1 MKKDEFFW
9 IRNFPTNLAPLAA
22 VTVSSVLN
30 TFPDSAVKAVDQRL
44 SGVPFPNTNPEWIAN
59 REWNG
64 AWIRLTWPNPV
75 TVSDIV
81 LYDRPNLTDNIL
93 SGTLTFSDGSS
104 VPVGVLP
111 ANGNGSLISFAARTV
126 TWVQF
131 TVITAAG
138 ATGGPAGIGLSEF
151 EAFGKLAGSAVNN
164 PPQIFSGPTA
174 TQEAITDEQTTT
186 LSVTSFDVDDN
197 DMTYTWTADAGRIT
211 GSGSTVTFNPP
222 KVAATTV
229 VTITVTVG
237 DGLGGSIV
245 NRAFVTVS
253 HGATNTTSIASLTL
267 NPASVASGG
276 ASTGTVTLNAVATN
290 GAVLTLSSSNTA
302 AATVPATVTVAPG
315 ASTATFPVSAKFVSS
330 STNVTISGT
339 LGGVT
344 QNSTLT
350 VTPPAA
356 TLQSVSVSPATVG
369 GSLAATGTVT
379 LSAAAPAGG
388 AVVALSSNTPSSA
401 SVPSTIIVSAGSTIA
416 NFTVTTYPVVSAVT
430 VSLSA
435 GYAGATLNTNLRV
448 APLVIPS
455 LATVATVTVS
465 SQNTAAAQLGI
476 KAIDGIVDGS
486 PGDFTKEWATQGQ
499 TAGAWIRMS
508 WTSATVVN
516 EVTLYDRPNLV
527 DNITSGTL
535 SFSDGSTVAVGAL
548 LNSGLAVTISFPPK
562 TVTWVQFTINAA
574 AGSNTGLAEMVINGS
589 MAPTLTSLTLNPFS
603 VTGGSSTT
611 GTVTLSG
618 AAPAGGA
625 LVTLSHDKPVVS
637 GVEGVFSAA
646 GLPAGGV
653 VDWSSLGGVYS
664 SISSGTIVP
673 VTGQAGVNMTLST
686 GTGLDM
692 MLLTNCAAG
701 GNCAWYG
708 NFADGAN
715 LLWMNGTY
723 DGSTGWWAPHGP
735 LTVDFSSPQRGVGF
749 QIMADE
755 NGAFQAT
762 LCAYNS
768 AATLLGCVPFTGNAS
783 STADNTAIFM
793 GVYDDAQEI
802 ARVTIDAGGLL
813 YPHDFAIGQ
822 MLVTGTRRPMM
833 PASVTVPA
841 GASSTTFPVSTN
853 AVGTVTAVN
862 ITGTYATSA
871 KSGAL
876 TINPAV
882 LASVSLN
889 PSGVIGGSSSTG
901 TATLTGPA
909 PAGGVVV
916 MLTADNAVSSGLQS
930 VTSAIGVPK
939 DGTVNWSQLGP
950 VFTSI
955 PSGTTVPIA
964 GLPGVTV
971 SVATANDDLSAM
983 ILANCPTVD
992 GTCGFWGNFAPA
1004 EPLLWVGGVYDGL
1017 TGSWTGN
1024 GPLILT
1030 LSAPQRGLAFRI
1042 MADEGGPFTGT
1053 ICAYDAAD
1061 EPLGCAPING
1071 TGAPIAGGS
1080 NGIAAYVG
1088 VYNDA
1093 QQISRVIIDA
1103 GGALYPHDF
1112 AIGSLTVAEFTAH
1125 GAVQCDG
1132 ATRRQLRHFSREYGH
1147 RHSPYLCN
1155 RYRHLFW
1162 NPCQH
1167 PLH

>member
-1 MKKDEFFW
+1 M
-9 IRNFPTNLAPLAA
+9 
-22 VTVSSVLN
+22 
-30 TFPDSAVKAVDQRL
+30 
-44 SGVPFPNTNPEWIAN
+44 
-59 REWNG
+59 
-64 AWIRLTWPNPV
+64 
-75 TVSDIV
+75 
-81 LYDRPNLTDNIL
+81 
-93 SGTLTFSDGSS
+93 
-104 VPVGVLP
+104 
-111 ANGNGSLISFAARTV
+111 
-126 TWVQF
+126 
-131 TVITAAG
+131 
-138 ATGGPAGIGLSEF
+138 
-151 EAFGKLAGSAVNN
+151 
-164 PPQIFSGPTA
+164 
-174 TQEAITDEQTTT
+174 
-186 LSVTSFDVDDN
+186 
-197 DMTYTWTADAGRIT
+197 
-211 GSGSTVTFNPP
+211 
-222 KVAATTV
+222 

-237 DGLGGSIV
+237 DGLGGSVV

-344 QNSTLT
+344 QNATLT
-350 VTPPAA
+350 VTPPTV
-356 TLQSVSVSPATVG
+356 TLQSFTVSPTTVG
-369 GSLAATGTVT
+369 GGVSATGTVT
-379 LSAAAPAGG
+379 LSAAAPVGG
-388 AVVALSSNTPSSA
+388 AVVGLSSSVSSIA
-401 SVPSTIIVSAGSTIA
+401 SVPASVTVPAGSSSTT
-416 NFTVTTYPVVSAVT
+416 FPVTTHALSTPTTVV
-430 VSLSA
+430 LSA
-435 GYAGATLNTNLRV
+435 SYVGTTLNLNLRV
-448 APLVIPS
+448 APLVAPN

-465 SQNTAAAQLGI
+465 TQNPPDGQLGI
-476 KAIDGIVDGS
+476 KAIDGIADGY
-486 PGDFTKEWATQGQ
+486 PGDYTKEWATQGQ
-499 TAGAWIRMS
+499 GAGAWIRMT
-508 WTSATVVN
+508 WNSAMVVDS
-516 EVTLYDRPNLV
+516 VSFYDRPNLV

-548 LNSGLAVTISFPPK
+548 PANGQGVTVSFAPK
-562 TVTWVQFTINAA
+562 TVVWVQFTVNTA
-574 AGSNTGLAEMVINGS
+574 AGSNTGLSEMAVFGS
-589 MAPTLTSLTLNPFS
+589 VAPTVSSVTLSPSS
-603 VTGGSSTT
+603 VTGGNGTS

-625 LVTLSHDKPVVS
+625 VVTLSHDKPVVS
-637 GVEGVFSAA
+637 GIEGVFSAA

-768 AATLLGCVPFTGNAS
+768 AAALLGCVPFTGNAS

-822 MLVTGTRRPMM
+822 MLVTGTRRSMM
-833 PASVTVPA
+833 PASVTVAA
-841 GASSTTFPVSTN
+841 GATTATFAVSTG
-853 AVGTVTAVN
+853 AVSTPTTVN
-862 ITGTYATSA
+862 ITGTYVVSTQSA
-871 KSGAL
+871 AL

-882 LASVSLN
+882 LGSVSLN
-889 PSGVIGGSSSTG
+889 PTGVLGGETATG
-901 TATLTGPA
+901 TVSLTGAA

-916 MLTADNAVSSGLQS
+916 TLTADNAVSAGVQGVTATSGMPQ
-930 VTSAIGVPK
+930 
-939 DGTVNWSQLGP
+939 DGTVNWSTLGGL
-950 VFTSI
+950 FTSV
-955 PSGTTVPIA
+955 PSGTAAPID

-992 GTCGFWGNFAPA
+992 GACAFWGNFAPA

-1088 VYNDA
+1088 IYNDA
-1093 QQISRVIIDA
+1093 QQISTVVIDA

-1112 AIGSLTVAEFTAH
+1112 AIGSLTVDQFTAH
-1125 GAVQCDG
+1125 GAVQRDG
-1132 ATRRQLRHFSREYGH
+1132 ATRRQLGHLPGEYGW
-1147 RHSPYLCN
+1147 R
-1155 RYRHLFW
+1155 
-1162 NPCQH
+1162 Q
-1167 PLH
+1167 LHH